1 MLLNQGSADR
11 VISDLEMRSLLRPV
25 FEQMDEARSILIVPP
40 DATRPHSYA
49 GGITSLAY
57 EYFGDRITAILPAL
71 GTHRPMTRTEIEYM
85 FPRVP
90 STLFRR
96 HYWRSDTV
104 TIGHVPSEIVARFSD
119 GCVTDP
125 WPVQV
130 NRLLLE
136 GGFDLILSVGQV
148 VPHEVTGMAN
158 YTKNIL
164 IGLGGADS
172 INQSHFLSAVYGM
185 ERIMG
190 RVDNPVRRVLDWGAK
205 RYLTHLPI
213 VYIQTVISPDSHGKP
228 VLRGL
233 FAGRDRCC
241 FEKAASLSSCVN
253 ITRLRNPLEKVVV
266 YLDPAEYHSL
276 WLGNKSIYR
285 TRMALA
291 DRGNLTVLA
300 PGVTQFGEDAEIDF
314 LIRKYGYQGTSAT
327 LAAIEANAD
336 LRNNVCAAAH
346 LIHGSSEGRFTVTYC
361 PGGLSRDEICQS
373 GYDYAEVGD
382 MLRRYDPKRLSVGW
396 NTMDDGELI
405 YFINNPALGLW
416 LFEPLG

>member
-11 VISDLEMRSLLRPV
+11 IISDSEMRSLLQPV
-25 FEQMDEARSILIVPP
+25 FEKVDDARSILIVPP
-40 DATRPHSYA
+40 DTTRLQSRA
-49 GGITSLAY
+49 GFITSLAY

-90 STLFRR
+90 PTLFRR
-96 HYWRSDTV
+96 HDWRNDTV

-136 GGFDLILSVGQV
+136 GGFELILSVGQV

-164 IGLGGADS
+164 IGVGGADS
-172 INQSHFLSAVYGM
+172 INRSHLLGAVYGM

-190 RVDNPVRRVLDWGAK
+190 RVDNPVRCVLDWGAQQ
-205 RYLTHLPI
+205 YLNHLPI
-213 VYIQTVISPDSHGKP
+213 VYIQTVVSLDSCDRP

-241 FEKAASLSSCVN
+241 FEKAASLSSRIN
-253 ITRLRNPLEKVVV
+253 ITRLRNPLEKIVV
-266 YLDPAEYHSL
+266 YLDPTEYHSL
-276 WLGNKSIYR
+276 WLGNKGIYR

-291 DRGNLTVLA
+291 DGGNLTVLA
-300 PGVTQFGEDAEIDF
+300 PGVTRFGEDDEIDL
-314 LIRKYGYQGTSAT
+314 LIRKYGYRGTPAT

-336 LRNNVCAAAH
+336 LRNNLAAAAH
-346 LIHGSSEGRFTVTYC
+346 LIHGSSEGRFAVTYC
-361 PGGLSRDEICQS
+361 PGGLSGDEIRQT
-373 GYDYAEVGD
+373 GYDYAEVGT
-382 MLRRYDPKRLSVGW
+382 MLKRYDPKRLSVGW

-405 YFINNPALGLW
+405 YFINDPALGLW
-416 LFEPLG
+416 LFEPPG

>member
-1 MLLNQGSADR
+1 MQLNQGSADR
-11 VISDLEMRSLLRPV
+11 VISDLEMRSLLQPV

-40 DATRPHSYA
+40 DATRLQSCA

-71 GTHRPMTRTEIEYM
+71 GTHHPMTLTEIEHM

-90 STLFRR
+90 SKLFRR
-96 HYWRSDTV
+96 HDWRSDTV

-119 GCVTDP
+119 GCVSDP

-164 IGLGGADS
+164 IGVGGADS

-185 ERIMG
+185 ERIIG
-190 RVDNPVRRVLDWGAK
+190 RVDNPVRRVLDWGAQQ
-205 RYLTHLPI
+205 YLAHLPI
-213 VYIQTVISPDSHGKP
+213 VYIQTVISTDSHGKL
-228 VLRGL
+228 VLCGL
-233 FAGRDRCC
+233 FAGRDRSC

-266 YLDPAEYHSL
+266 YLDPAEYQSL

-300 PGVTQFGEDAEIDF
+300 PGVTRFGEDAGIDS

-336 LRNNVCAAAH
+336 LCSNVSAAAH

-361 PGGLSRDEICQS
+361 PGGLSRDEICQA
-373 GYDYAEVGD
+373 GYGYAEVGD

-416 LFEPLG
+416 LFEP

>member
-1 MLLNQGSADR
+1 M
-11 VISDLEMRSLLRPV
+11 
-25 FEQMDEARSILIVPP
+25 
-40 DATRPHSYA
+40 
-49 GGITSLAY
+49 
-57 EYFGDRITAILPAL
+57 
-71 GTHRPMTRTEIEYM
+71 
-85 FPRVP
+85 
-90 STLFRR
+90 
-96 HYWRSDTV
+96 
-104 TIGHVPSEIVARFSD
+104 
-119 GCVTDP
+119 
-125 WPVQV
+125 
-130 NRLLLE
+130 
-136 GGFDLILSVGQV
+136 GQV

-158 YTKNIL
+158 YNKNIL
-164 IGLGGADS
+164 IGVGGADS
-172 INQSHFLSAVYGM
+172 INQSHFLGAVYGM

-190 RVDNPVRRVLDWGAK
+190 RVDNPVRRVLDWGAQQ
-205 RYLTHLPI
+205 YLAHLPI
-213 VYIQTVISPDSHGKP
+213 IYIQTVISPDSHGKP

-233 FAGRDRCC
+233 SAGRDRRC

-291 DRGNLTVLA
+291 DRGNLIVLA
-300 PGVTQFGEDAEIDF
+300 PGVTQFGEDAGIDS

-336 LRNNVCAAAH
+336 LCNNVCAAAH

-361 PGGLSRDEICQS
+361 PGGLSRDEICRA